1 MQKNI
6 PDEYDDGVMN
16 QGILNTG
23 NEIGDLAMGYFGTFS
38 EVPYNADKFLMID
51 DTKKLLEQKT
61 KVITEASFSYEGNF
75 CSVDILHLVKDSFE
89 IIEVK
94 SSTGIN
100 PIYYD
105 DMAFQYY
112 VLSGC
117 GLKVKKISLMHI
129 NNQYIRQGKLDLK
142 KLFTVEDCTN
152 EVLAK
157 QKDIG
162 NQIAALKKTAE
173 QKEEPDI
180 DIGPHC
186 SDPYECGY
194 SGYCWKHIPEQSI
207 FSIARLAGKTKFD
220 YYNQGII
227 SFDDVLKNNISLSEK
242 QQRQVESEARSL
254 DPTINKKEIKSF
266 LKTLTFPLY
275 FLDFETF
282 MPALPPFD
290 GCWPYM
296 QIPFQYSLHIL
307 KSPDTEAEHHEFLA
321 KEGTDP
327 RRPLAEALCKD
338 IPRKVCTLAYNS
350 GFEKRVIKDLAD
362 LFPDLSNHLLDIQ
375 SHIKDLMT
383 PFQSHA
389 YYRREFQGSYSI
401 KTVLPGLF
409 PDDPELDY
417 HNLELIQ
424 NGGEAMTAFPGL
436 EKKRP
441 EEITEIRQSLLAYC
455 RLDTLAMVK
464 IWGYL
469 KELV

>member
-1 MQKNI
+1 
-6 PDEYDDGVMN
+6 
-16 QGILNTG
+16 
-23 NEIGDLAMGYFGTFS
+23 
-38 EVPYNADKFLMID
+38 
-51 DTKKLLEQKT
+51 
-61 KVITEASFSYEGNF
+61 
-75 CSVDILHLVKDSFE
+75 
-89 IIEVK
+89 
-94 SSTGIN
+94 
-100 PIYYD
+100 
-105 DMAFQYY
+105 
-112 VLSGC
+112 
-117 GLKVKKISLMHI
+117 
-129 NNQYIRQGKLDLK
+129 
-142 KLFTVEDCTN
+142 
-152 EVLAK
+152 
-157 QKDIG
+157 
-162 NQIAALKKTAE
+162 
-173 QKEEPDI
+173 
-180 DIGPHC
+180 
-186 SDPYECGY
+186 
-194 SGYCWKHIPEQSI
+194 
-207 FSIARLAGKTKFD
+207 
-220 YYNQGII
+220 
-227 SFDDVLKNNISLSEK
+227 
-242 QQRQVESEARSL
+242 
-254 DPTINKKEIKSF
+254 
-266 LKTLTFPLY
+266 
-275 FLDFETF
+275 
-282 MPALPPFD
+282 
-290 GCWPYM
+290 M

-338 IPRKVCTLAYNS
+338 IPLKVCTLAYNS

-424 NGGEAMTAFPGL
+424 NGSEAMTAFPGL

-441 EEITEIRQSLLAYC
+441 EEITAIRQSLLAYC